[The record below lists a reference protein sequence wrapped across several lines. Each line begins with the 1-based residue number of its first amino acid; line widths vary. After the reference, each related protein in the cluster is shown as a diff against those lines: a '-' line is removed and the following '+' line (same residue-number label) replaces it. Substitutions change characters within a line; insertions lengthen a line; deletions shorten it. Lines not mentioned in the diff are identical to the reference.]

1 MSAYGGR
8 VVPFSVNRFP
18 SRREW
23 QKTSYCY
30 CRQYVVQPHIA
41 PYRTAVGDFV
51 GQNLSEFKFDPSE
64 RQKINKVIVYF
75 FHYLYFTTSVD
86 NLSMILRKNIC
97 NLLWR
102 FCRQNNWQTAI
113 YVVSYI
119 SYKLFCGA
127 HKGALHRQVAQISIL
142 NRLPSRWEYT
152 K

>member
-1 MSAYGGR
+1 MTVLAKGR
-8 VVPFSVNRFP
+8 KKAGCQV
-18 SRREW
+18 
-23 QKTSYCY
+23 KTSRGKIECPFAHVCIWRKSRAVLCKPIPVAPRMTKTSCCY

-51 GQNLSEFKFDPSE
+51 GQNLSESKFDPSE

-102 FCRQNNWQTAI
+102 FCRQNN
-113 YVVSYI
+113 
-119 SYKLFCGA
+119 
-127 HKGALHRQVAQISIL
+127 
-142 NRLPSRWEYT
+142 
-152 K
+152 